1 MKRLFCS
8 LLFIHHLVSAGHGGK
23 HRSLADKT
31 HSTVKMGAILDMK
44 THMGIMLN
52 ACMSM
57 ALSDFYS
64 THSGYRRRLVL
75 HTMHAGN
82 ALDVASAA
90 MQLLNNGVQAI
101 VESEISIEDYVAELG
116 TKSQIPIISLTPTP
130 LSKPFKTPQYFLQL
144 TPNNE
149 NHQAQALAAI
159 CKHFQWRQVAILY
172 EENENGNRFT
182 SLLNR
187 ALQRTDILTASIIPF
202 PSFAEDSEIS
212 AELKPACLSFTRQ
225 LPWDLASLFSPRIW
239 E

>member
-8 LLFIHHLVSAGHGGK
+8 LLFIIHLVSAGHGGK

-64 THSGYRRRLVL
+64 THSDYQRRLVL

-82 ALDVASAA
+82 ALDVASAGIGLCT
-90 MQLLNNGVQAI
+90 MEQGLEKQRYYK
-101 VESEISIEDYVAELG
+101 D
-116 TKSQIPIISLTPTP
+116 
-130 LSKPFKTPQYFLQL
+130 
-144 TPNNE
+144 NE

-159 CKHFQWRQVAILY
+159 CKHFQWRQVVILY

-187 ALQRTDILTASIIPF
+187 ALQRTDILTASIISI
-202 PSFAEDSEIS
+202 PSFAEEPEIS
-212 AELKPACLSFTRQ
+212 GELK
-225 LPWDLASLFSPRIW
+225 
-239 E
+239 